1 MPDDLIRDGHLDDVV
16 RIAIQNGFEPVD
28 AIRSATLFPA
38 KHLRLFDRGAI
49 APGKLADILL
59 LDDLNEFKIKV
70 VLANGRIVAENGKLT
85 AKLPMHHFPKEAK
98 RTVKLDR
105 LTEDEFK
112 VRVPQ
117 QDGTIM
123 VRTITMQGF
132 LSNFE
137 VKEVSVKDHVVQTDV
152 ATIAVFERHGKTKN
166 KTIGFIDKFGLR
178 EGAIASTISHD
189 SHNLTV
195 VGMNVTDMAV
205 AANTL
210 IECQGGLTA
219 VKGGRV
225 LTSVELP
232 VAGLMSEEETETVA
246 RKLSIFRKTEEQL
259 GLVDYGS
266 ILLIA
271 TLALPVIYHARITDK
286 GLFDVDTQT
295 IVPLIVDR

>member
-1 MPDDLIRDGHLDDVV
+1 LDDVV

-59 LDDLNEFKIKV
+59 LDDLNEFKVKV

-85 AKLPMHHFPKEAK
+85 TKLPMHHFPKEA
-98 RTVKLDR
+98 RQTVKLDK
-105 LTEDEFK
+105 LTEDEFR
-112 VRVPQ
+112 VRAPQ
-117 QDGTIM
+117 KDGMIM

-137 VKEVSVKDHVVQTDV
+137 VKEVSVKDHVVRTDV

-166 KTIGFIDKFGLR
+166 RTVGFIDKFGLR

-195 VGMNVTDMAV
+195 VGMNATDMAV

-219 VKGGRV
+219 VKGGQV
-225 LTSVELP
+225 LTRVELP

-246 RKLSIFRKTEEQL
+246 RKLSAFRKTEEQL
-259 GLVDYGS
+259 GLVDYGN

-286 GLFDVDTQT
+286 GLFDVDTQK
-295 IVPLIVDR
+295 VVSLIVDR